1 MNKLPFFV
9 FNALTRNF
17 RLLLR
22 HNIERMDLNQDWSE
36 FTEYVN
42 AQAGVKGTAFLE
54 ANAHAGSQGLSLK
67 LQNIVTE
74 TMFYNNNNN
83 LFTQKNSIIIVCPA
97 NSHKL
102 IQASRSVLRSL
113 GACFRRLRAHMKLT
127 CMNLSISTRPK

>member
-9 FNALTRNF
+9 FNVLTRNF

-54 ANAHAGSQGLSLK
+54 ANAHAGSQAK
-67 LQNIVTE
+67 ERNA
-74 TMFYNNNNN
+74 NWRP
-83 LFTQKNSIIIVCPA
+83 SIFVYKM
-97 NSHKL
+97 HY
-102 IQASRSVLRSL
+102 
-113 GACFRRLRAHMKLT
+113 H
-127 CMNLSISTRPK
+127 